1 MRAHKYMKQ
10 LLTDIEEEIS
20 CNNIMNFTIRHQ
32 WLDHLGRKKKKIK
45 EEVVFKDLTER
56 ENEQAG
62 GVGGRKSRRSRLPAE
77 QRTRCGA

>member
-1 MRAHKYMKQ
+1 MARSSRQ
-10 LLTDIEEEIS
+10 
-20 CNNIMNFTIRHQ
+20 
-32 WLDHLGRKKKKIK
+32 KKKIK

-77 QRTRCGA
+77 QRT